1 MILVVFF
8 FNEFI
13 PCIHGKVFDS
23 GNLLP
28 VYIREGDW
36 EGEILSRIYTEWAL
50 NVLKKVVDGVEEGE
64 SGEKSEE
71 DQKETF
77 SIPF

>member
-50 NVLKKVVDGVEEGE
+50 NVLTKWAVNFG
-64 SGEKSEE
+64 
-71 DQKETF
+71 TF
-77 SIPF
+77 DLSVGTFDLFENLR